1 LLHGETASVGLALRA
16 SCPGPDRPQ
25 DSGQCLQCGVRR
37 VIELRSNDC
46 AIDRQSDGFSILFSL
61 CRCRQQ
67 ARNDSRHLLLVALPD
82 LDDFGHSA
90 TQLSDTVDEGTTAK
104 APVAEPFSQS
114 RYQSVQ
120 ALALAYATVALQRL
134 DEPRHPALMPVLQER
149 ADESVFT
156 GEMPIEGDL
165 GDTGFGNHA
174 IYAGGTNA
182 LPIEEIMRGQQ
193 NALARRE
200 ILSVLDVTLS
210 QAAIVDKSVSVSY
223 IACRQTCLHPA

>member
-1 LLHGETASVGLALRA
+1 MPLRA
-16 SCPGPDRPQ
+16 ICRQPDRPQ
-25 DSGQCLQCGVRR
+25 DSNQCFQRGVRR
-37 VIELRSNDC
+37 LIELRANDC
-46 AIDRQSDGFSILFSL
+46 AVDRQRDGLGILFAL
-61 CRCRQQ
+61 WRCRQQ
-67 ARNDSRHLLLVALPD
+67 ARNDGRHLLLMAPSD
-82 LDDFGHSA
+82 LNYFGQSA
-90 TQLSDTVDEGTTAK
+90 TQFSDAVDEGAAAK

-114 RYQSVQ
+114 GYQSVQ
-120 ALALAYATVALQRL
+120 ALASAYATVALQRL

-165 GDTGFGNHA
+165 GDSGFGNHA
-174 IYAGGTNA
+174 IYARGTNA